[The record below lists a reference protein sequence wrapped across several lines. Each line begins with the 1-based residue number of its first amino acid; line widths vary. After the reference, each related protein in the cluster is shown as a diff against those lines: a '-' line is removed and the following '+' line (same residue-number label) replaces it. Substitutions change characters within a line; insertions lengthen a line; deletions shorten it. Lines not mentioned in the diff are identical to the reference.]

1 MVPRFIV
8 YTKGK
13 SLTWPETY
21 SKIVCNVET
30 MNSGNKQV
38 SSFAIRWHMVIDRRR
53 PTGERFFAAAELVC
67 LPLSFI
73 TFGYMV
79 AEIVIR
85 KFFGSD
91 FLTPVKGVAFER
103 WTLPILTAAAIGY
116 VTNWLAIK
124 MLFEPHEPTWRH
136 WIPWLTL
143 GFWKQGLLPRNK
155 AKMARELG
163 QTFGAK
169 LLNPDKLVTELSSK
183 AEAFLARPEVAAKF
197 KEEAQSLLRNNAD
210 AIAAFIVPEIE
221 RAAGGLLDQMLAP
234 EKLRAFWDE
243 TLAPRLND
251 EATRT
256 MIAAKLIEVVRK
268 GASEFA
274 QSIQVGLREYIREKI
289 PFGGDLIAGIIVEFF
304 ADEETISR
312 KIADWLK
319 KPETLD
325 MLKEKL
331 VLVGEKVAEWFHSR
345 EGEVA
350 VGGFATEL
358 KGKARSALSSYV
370 KEAIPKLVGD
380 ALDSPRLWTWVETS
394 ALPALRQRL
403 GDYIAAHG
411 DEMLAS
417 FDLPGR
423 IEKEVNA
430 LSMADFHALLDRL
443 MAQHLSAIQVL
454 GYILGAIVGALQ
466 CI

>member
-1 MVPRFIV
+1 MDM
-8 YTKGK
+8 
-13 SLTWPETY
+13 E
-21 SKIVCNVET
+21 
-30 MNSGNKQV
+30 NKKV
-38 SSFAIRWHMVIDRRR
+38 SSFAIRWRTAIDRRR
-53 PTGERFFAAAELVC
+53 PMGERFFAAVELIC

-79 AEIVIR
+79 AEIVLR

-91 FLTPVKGVAFER
+91 FLTPVHGLAFER
-103 WTLPILTAAAIGY
+103 WALPILTAAAIGY

-124 MLFEPHEPTWRH
+124 MLFEPYEPTWRH

-155 AKMARELG
+155 TRMARELG

-169 LLNPDKLVTELSSK
+169 LLNPDKLVAELSTK
-183 AEAFLARPEVAAKF
+183 AKAFLARPEVATRF

-221 RAAGGLLDQMLAP
+221 HAAGNLLDKMLAP
-234 EKLRAFWDE
+234 EKLRTFWDE
-243 TLAPRLND
+243 TIVPRLTD
-251 EATRT
+251 DATREL
-256 MIAAKLIEVVRK
+256 IAAKIIEVFRRSS
-268 GASEFA
+268 SEFA
-274 QSIQVGLREYIREKI
+274 QSIQDGLREYIRDKFPI
-289 PFGGDLIAGIIVEFF
+289 GGETIAKLIIRFF
-304 ADEETISR
+304 ADEASISR
-312 KIADWLK
+312 KLADWLK
-319 KPETLD
+319 KPATLD
-325 MLKEKL
+325 LLKGKL
-331 VLVGEKVAEWFHSR
+331 LLLGEKAVEWMHSAE
-345 EGEVA
+345 GNAA
-350 VGGFATEL
+350 VGGFAAEL
-358 KGKARSALSSYV
+358 KGKAHNALSAYV

-380 ALDSPRLWTWVETS
+380 ALDSPKLWTWVETS
-394 ALPALRQRL
+394 ALPALRKRL

-454 GYILGAIVGALQ
+454 GYFLGAAVGALQ
-466 CI
+466 CL